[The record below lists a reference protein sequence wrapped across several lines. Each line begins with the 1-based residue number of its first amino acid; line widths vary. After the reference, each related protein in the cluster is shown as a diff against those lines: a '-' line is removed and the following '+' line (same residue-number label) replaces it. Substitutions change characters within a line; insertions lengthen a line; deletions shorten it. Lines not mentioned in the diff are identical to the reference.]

1 MKKRVW
7 LSLLLAVCMIVQMAV
22 LPVDA
27 VMTETE
33 NVLAQVPPQ
42 KEPEPAEWT
51 AKLVADRWEPYT
63 ETEDVSVQTRTVFK
77 TKEEAAKEVRDGPA
91 GILFDLCEYT
101 GRCVERVDRF
111 YHGTGAGTH
120 RRPQRGRLSGLAVFQ
135 MVWFGKKLIFS
146 LGL

>member
-22 LPVDA
+22 LPVYA

-33 NVLAQVPPQ
+33 NVLAQVPLQ

-63 ETEDVSVQTRTVFK
+63 ERLAIFTV
-77 TKEEAAKEVRDGPA
+77 
-91 GILFDLCEYT
+91 L
-101 GRCVERVDRF
+101 
-111 YHGTGAGTH
+111 
-120 RRPQRGRLSGLAVFQ
+120 
-135 MVWFGKKLIFS
+135 
-146 LGL
+146 